1 MINFFI
7 TGVIDPIIRIIEF
20 AIIGRVI
27 VSWLATGQLQN
38 LPKPIYYIVATLHYV
53 TEPILRPIRKS
64 LPSFGMLDL
73 SPMIAILGLIFIRGI
88 IHWLLI

>member
-1 MINFFI
+1 MINFLI
-7 TGVIDPIIRIIEF
+7 TGMIDPIIRIIEF

-27 VSWLATGQLQN
+27 VSWLATSQLQN
-38 LPKPIYYIVATLHYV
+38 LPKPIHYIVAILHYV
-53 TEPILRPIRKS
+53 TEPILSPLRKA

-88 IHWLLI
+88 IRWLLI